1 MSTHGNAF
9 PVLGPEN
16 RRACGEGLLRYP
28 FPAFSEGGRGRRSH
42 RLLLWLPT
50 PALAASKPLHRA
62 PCPWLSPG
70 LSTDLRW
77 AWMLVSGRALR
88 GQERSRQNGPGSA
101 PRSPGCGH
109 GPGEWASPSRAR
121 SLVPLRI
128 CPNLPSLLSPSLFV
142 LKPIPAPLGWGGGRV
157 PPPPT
162 PPGEG
167 GAGPAGA
174 RRPPPPPPLRPAP
187 AGSPAPRAESEADAR
202 SLIYGRPAVPGEGA
216 PLSLGS
222 GTWVRK
228 RASARAAVGLDQE
241 LALSHRCPHAR
252 PPLGAP
258 ASSSGPSLPAS

>member
-1 MSTHGNAF
+1 MRFQS
-9 PVLGPEN
+9 LGP
-16 RRACGEGLLRYP
+16 RTAVRAARDFFATRSPPSVREAEVGEAIG
-28 FPAFSEGGRGRRSH
+28 FSYGFRLPLWRPRS
-42 RLLLWLPT
+42 LCT
-50 PALAASKPLHRA
+50 VLHA
-62 PCPWLSPG
+62 
-70 LSTDLRW
+70 
-77 AWMLVSGRALR
+77 
-88 GQERSRQNGPGSA
+88 PGSA
-101 PRSPGCGH
+101 PACPRISGGPGCSCPGGRCGVRKGVGRMGRARRR
-109 GPGEWASPSRAR
+109 GPRAVGMARGRWASPSRAR